1 MHAVMWIYWEW
12 LSLGIFVV
20 SLNKVPCHITSSC
33 TKHTAGMN
41 ALFNFYTGSHRWQQH
56 TFRAWEI
63 WMKSKNLKPTAAY
76 MYNASN
82 TQLHLWLALCNVW
95 LSGLLSYGMCSCNL
109 IPSTSWQQNHSK
121 NRRCTCLHVFY
132 CSPYFI
138 VGIIIQSVFRCVPST
153 VAQI

>member
-1 MHAVMWIYWEW
+1 MQLLTLCRFIMVFCVVFIIQKPTGIVHLQLCGENVMQNGKYNTEIILHVYKF
-12 LSLGIFVV
+12 L
-20 SLNKVPCHITSSC
+20 T
-33 TKHTAGMN
+33 
-41 ALFNFYTGSHRWQQH
+41 H